1 MQVILTEKI
10 RHLGN
15 LGDKVN
21 VKNGFARN
29 YLIPQKKAVV
39 ATAYNLEQFE
49 KERAELEKK
58 AQANLAQ
65 AQQRAAKINDTLLT
79 ISAMASEEGK
89 LYGSIGIHE
98 IKEALIAKGIEISK
112 REITLP
118 NGAFHATGEYTVDI
132 LLHSDVVA
140 QLQIQVVASK

>member
-15 LGDKVN
+15 LGDKVK

-39 ATAYNLEQFE
+39 ATAENLERFE
-49 KERAELEKK
+49 ADRAKLEKK
-58 AQANLAQ
+58 AQTDLA
-65 AQQRAAKINDTLLT
+65 AAEQRAAKLNDITLV
-79 ISAMASEEGK
+79 ISAMASDEGK
-89 LYGSIGIHE
+89 LYGSVGTHE
-98 IKEALIAKGIEISK
+98 IKEALDAKKIEVSK

-118 NGAFHATGEYTVDI
+118 EGPFHATGEYIVDI

-140 QLQIQVVASK
+140 ALKIQIVSAV